1 MKINNQNPASIAAQT
16 GKTDATQAADAN
28 RRSGQAQGSSGSS
41 TDGIQLSSLA
51 GRISRGL
58 EAAEG
63 SRAEYVN
70 RIAEALRSG
79 TYQADSL
86 AISRGLIDEVLSKKT

>member
-16 GKTDATQAADAN
+16 GKTDATQATDTN
-28 RRSGQAQGSSGSS
+28 RRTGQTRSSSGQT
-41 TDGIQLSSLA
+41 TDGVQLSSLA
-51 GRISRGL
+51 GRISHGL
-58 EAAEG
+58 EVAEG

-79 TYQADSL
+79 TYQTDSA
-86 AISRGLIDEVLSKKT
+86 AISRGLIDEALSKKA

>member
-16 GKTDATQAADAN
+16 GKTDATQATETN
-28 RRSGQAQGSSGSS
+28 RRTGQNRGSSGA
-41 TDGIQLSSLA
+41 TADGVQLSSFA

-70 RIAEALRSG
+70 RIAEALRNG
-79 TYQADSL
+79 TYQTDSL
-86 AISRGLIDEVLSKKT
+86 AISRGLVEEAISKKT